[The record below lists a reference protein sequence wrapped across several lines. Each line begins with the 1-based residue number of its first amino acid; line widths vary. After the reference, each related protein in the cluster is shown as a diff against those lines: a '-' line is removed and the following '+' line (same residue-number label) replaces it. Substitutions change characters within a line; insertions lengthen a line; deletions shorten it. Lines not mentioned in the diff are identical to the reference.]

1 MMRSKNI
8 LIAFVLLYACIPVWA
23 REVTDTL
30 ESSKRDRVIVTY
42 DITQN
47 NGQFTIKFL
56 EAKKK
61 LGMTYRDKYNKLD
74 EVAILF
80 FDRTGN
86 YEDNMEFSGI
96 NTDAFMIPKDVKYRA
111 SKDGYFLL
119 NDNPTIIMELKSG
132 DIAELSIPLFLAHYE
147 GKRRY
152 KVFSRCEDLIINLS
166 KKKSVREQDVST
178 QQVTTQTITTQEEME
193 GTDADVEVAN
203 SLINRINGLLAEQ
216 EEYPFSDELKQ
227 AISSL
232 REISYRP
239 IDSNLS
245 SRIGEVLSACNI
257 KEKELKAEAK
267 AAEDAAARNAELQA
281 KLAEEQA
288 LARQDSIAA
297 AAQQKA
303 EEERKQNLW
312 LIIGGVI
319 LVILAFVGNL
329 MFQHFRNVK
338 NQKSIKNMYE
348 NEVKRAE
355 EEAKRRARNMAKS
368 QINRVQGE
376 ARRKT
381 RSAINDGIGKIGKK
395 GKGNKGISI

>member
-96 NTDAFMIPKDVKYRA
+96 NTDAFMIPKDVKYKV

-119 NDNPTIIMELKSG
+119 NDNPTITMELKSG
-132 DIAELSIPLFLAHYE
+132 ETAELSIPLFLAHYE

-166 KKKSVREQDVST
+166 KKKSVMVHDVSN

-319 LVILAFVGNL
+319 LAILAFVGNL

-355 EEAKRRARNMAKS
+355 EEAKRRARNMARS

>member
-96 NTDAFMIPKDVKYRA
+96 NTDAFMIPKDVKYKV
-111 SKDGYFLL
+111 SNDGYFLL
-119 NDNPTIIMELKSG
+119 NDNPTITMELKSG
-132 DIAELSIPLFLAHYE
+132 ETAELSIPLFLAHYE

-166 KKKSVREQDVST
+166 KKKSVMVHDVSN

-319 LVILAFVGNL
+319 LAILAFVGNL

-338 NQKSIKNMYE
+338 NQKSIKVMYE

-355 EEAKRRARNMAKS
+355 EEAKRRARNMARS

-381 RSAINDGIGKIGKK
+381 RNVINDGIGKIGKK

>member
-1 MMRSKNI
+1 MGSKKI
-8 LIAFVLLYACIPVWA
+8 LIAFALLFSCFSIWA

-30 ESSKRDRVIVTY
+30 ESSKRDRVFVTY
-42 DITQN
+42 DIVQN
-47 NGQFTIKFL
+47 DGKITIEFL
-56 EAKKK
+56 NARTI
-61 LGMTYRDKYNKLD
+61 LGRTNRNNYKKLD
-74 EVAILF
+74 EVKVLF
-80 FDRTGN
+80 FDRIGN
-86 YEDNMEFSGI
+86 HEDTEFSGI
-96 NTDAFMIPKDVKYRA
+96 NTEAFMTPSGVKYKR
-111 SKDGYFLL
+111 SEDGFFLL
-119 NDNPTIIMELKSG
+119 NDKQKISMELKSNEN
-132 DIAELSIPLFLAHYE
+132 IELSIPVFIAHYE
-147 GKRRY
+147 GKHRY
-152 KVFSRCEDLIINLS
+152 KVFSRCEDLKINLS
-166 KKKSVREQDVST
+166 KKKSVRVQDVST
-178 QQVTTQTITTQEEME
+178 QQLTTQTITTQEEMD
-193 GTDADVEVAN
+193 GTDADVAVAN

-245 SRIGEVLSACNI
+245 SRIGEVLSACNL

-267 AAEDAAARNAELQA
+267 AAEDAAAKNAELQA

-288 LARQDSIAA
+288 QARQDSIAA
-297 AAQQKA
+297 AAQQKS
-303 EEERKQNLW
+303 EEDRRQNLW

-319 LVILAFVGNL
+319 LAVLAFVGNQT
-329 MFQHFRNVK
+329 FQHFRNVK
-338 NQKSIKNMYE
+338 NQKSIMDMQQN
-348 NEVKRAE
+348 VVRRAE
-355 EEAKRRARNMAKS
+355 DEAKRRARNMARS

>member
-1 MMRSKNI
+1 MGSKKI
-8 LIAFVLLYACIPVWA
+8 LIAFVFLFVSVSAWA

-47 NGQFTIKFL
+47 NGQITIKFL
-56 EAKKK
+56 DAKKK
-61 LGMTYRDKYNKLD
+61 LGRTYRDKYKKLD
-74 EVAILF
+74 EVAVVF

-96 NTDAFMIPKDVKYRA
+96 NTDAFMIPKEVKYKV

-119 NDNPTIIMELKSG
+119 NDNPTLSMELKSG
-132 DIAELSIPLFLAHYE
+132 ENAELSIPLFIAHYE

-152 KVFSRCEDLIINLS
+152 KVFSRCEDLKINLS
-166 KKKSVREQDVST
+166 KKKSLRVQDTST
-178 QQVTTQTITTQEEME
+178 QQLTTQTITTQEEMD
-193 GTDADVEVAN
+193 GTDADVAVAN

-216 EEYPFSDELKQ
+216 DEYPFSDELKQ

-245 SRIGEVLSACNI
+245 SRIGEVLSACNL

-267 AAEDAAARNAELQA
+267 AAEDAAAKNAELQA

-288 LARQDSIAA
+288 QARQDSIAA

-303 EEERKQNLW
+303 EEDRKQNLW

-319 LVILAFVGNL
+319 LAILAFVGNQT
-329 MFQHFRNVK
+329 FQHFRNVK
-338 NQKSIKNMYE
+338 NQKSIMDMQQN
-348 NEVKRAE
+348 VVRRAE
-355 EEAKRRARNMAKS
+355 DEAKRRARNMARS

-381 RSAINDGIGKIGKK
+381 RSAITDGIGKIGKK

>member
-1 MMRSKNI
+1 MGSKNI
-8 LIAFVLLYACIPVWA
+8 LIAFVLLFACVPVWA

-47 NGQFTIKFL
+47 NGQITIKFL
-56 EAKKK
+56 AAQKK
-61 LGMTYRDKYNKLD
+61 LGRTYRDKYKKLD
-74 EVAILF
+74 EVAVLF

-96 NTDAFMIPKDVKYRA
+96 NTDAFMIPKEIKYKV

-119 NDNPTIIMELKSG
+119 NDNPTLSMELKSG
-132 DIAELSIPLFLAHYE
+132 ENAELSIPLFIAHYE

-152 KVFSRCEDLIINLS
+152 KVFSRCEDLKISLS
-166 KKKSVREQDVST
+166 KKKAVRVQDVST
-178 QQVTTQTITTQEEME
+178 QQLTTQTITTQEEMD
-193 GTDADVEVAN
+193 GTDADVAVAN

-216 EEYPFSDELKQ
+216 DEYPFSDELKQ

-245 SRIGEVLSACNI
+245 SRIGEVLSACNL

-267 AAEDAAARNAELQA
+267 AAEDAAAKNAELQA

-288 LARQDSIAA
+288 QARQDSIAA

-303 EEERKQNLW
+303 EEDRKQNLW

-319 LVILAFVGNL
+319 LAVLAFVGNQT
-329 MFQHFRNVK
+329 FQHFRNVK
-338 NQKSIKNMYE
+338 NQKSIMDMQQN
-348 NEVKRAE
+348 VVRRAE
-355 EEAKRRARNMAKS
+355 DEAKRRARNMARS

-381 RSAINDGIGKIGKK
+381 RSAINEGIGKIGKK

>member
-1 MMRSKNI
+1 MGSKKI
-8 LIAFVLLYACIPVWA
+8 HIAFVLLFACVSVWA

-47 NGQFTIKFL
+47 NGQITIKFL
-56 EAKKK
+56 SVNKK
-61 LGMTYRDKYNKLD
+61 LGRTYREKYKKLD
-74 EVAILF
+74 EIAILF

-96 NTDAFMIPKDVKYRA
+96 NTDAFMIPKEVKYKV

-119 NDNPTIIMELKSG
+119 NDKPTLSMELKSG
-132 DIAELSIPLFLAHYE
+132 ENAELSIPFFIAHYE
-147 GKRRY
+147 GKHRY
-152 KVFSRCEDLIINLS
+152 KVFSRCEDLKINLS
-166 KKKSVREQDVST
+166 KKKSVRVPEVST
-178 QQVTTQTITTQEEME
+178 QLSKTQTITSQEEID
-193 GTDADVEVAN
+193 GTDVDEAVAN
-203 SLINRINGLLAEQ
+203 SLINRISALLAEQ

-245 SRIGEVLSACNI
+245 SRIGEVLSACNS

-267 AAEDAAARNAELQA
+267 AAEDAAAKNAELQA

-288 LARQDSIAA
+288 LARQDSIAT

-303 EEERKQNLW
+303 EAERKQNIW
-312 LIIGGVI
+312 LIIGGAI
-319 LVILAFVGNL
+319 LAIFAFVGNL
-329 MFQHFRNVK
+329 TYQNFRNAK
-338 NQKSIKNMYE
+338 NRKSIEEMQQNAI
-348 NEVKRAE
+348 KRAE
-355 EEAKRRARNMAKS
+355 DEAKRRARNMTQS

-376 ARRKT
+376 TRRKT
-381 RSAINDGIGKIGKK
+381 RSAINEGIGKIRR
-395 GKGNKGISI
+395 KGNKGISI

>member
-1 MMRSKNI
+1 MGSKKI
-8 LIAFVLLYACIPVWA
+8 HIAFVLLFACVSVWA

-47 NGQFTIKFL
+47 NGQITIKFL
-56 EAKKK
+56 SVNKK
-61 LGMTYRDKYNKLD
+61 LGRTYREKYKKLD
-74 EVAILF
+74 EIAILF

-96 NTDAFMIPKDVKYRA
+96 NTDAFMIPKEVKYKV

-119 NDNPTIIMELKSG
+119 NDKPTLSMELKSG
-132 DIAELSIPLFLAHYE
+132 ENAELSIPFFIAHYE
-147 GKRRY
+147 GKHRY
-152 KVFSRCEDLIINLS
+152 KVFSRCEDLKINLS
-166 KKKSVREQDVST
+166 KKKSVRVPEVST
-178 QQVTTQTITTQEEME
+178 QLSTTQTITSQEEID
-193 GTDADVEVAN
+193 GTDVDEAVAN
-203 SLINRINGLLAEQ
+203 SLINRISALLAEQ

-245 SRIGEVLSACNI
+245 SRIGEVLSACNS

-267 AAEDAAARNAELQA
+267 AAEDAAAKNAELQA

-288 LARQDSIAA
+288 LARQDSIATV
-297 AAQQKA
+297 AQQKA
-303 EEERKQNLW
+303 EAERKQNIW

-319 LVILAFVGNL
+319 LAIFAFVGNL
-329 MFQHFRNVK
+329 TYQNFRNAK
-338 NQKSIKNMYE
+338 NRKSIEEMQQNAI
-348 NEVKRAE
+348 KRAE
-355 EEAKRRARNMAKS
+355 DEAKRRARNMTQS

-376 ARRKT
+376 TRRKT
-381 RSAINDGIGKIGKK
+381 RSAINEGIGKIRR
-395 GKGNKGISI
+395 KGNKGISI

>member
-1 MMRSKNI
+1 MGSKKI
-8 LIAFVLLYACIPVWA
+8 HIAFVLLFACVSVWA

-47 NGQFTIKFL
+47 NGQITIKFL
-56 EAKKK
+56 SVNKK
-61 LGMTYRDKYNKLD
+61 LGRTYREKYKKLD
-74 EVAILF
+74 EIAILF

-96 NTDAFMIPKDVKYRA
+96 NTDAFMIPKEVKYKV

-119 NDNPTIIMELKSG
+119 NDKPTLSMELKSG
-132 DIAELSIPLFLAHYE
+132 ENAELSIPFFIAHYE
-147 GKRRY
+147 GKHCY
-152 KVFSRCEDLIINLS
+152 KVFSRCEDLKINLS
-166 KKKSVREQDVST
+166 KKKSVRVPEVST
-178 QQVTTQTITTQEEME
+178 QLSTTQTITSQEEID
-193 GTDADVEVAN
+193 GTDVDEAVAN
-203 SLINRINGLLAEQ
+203 SLINRINALLAEQ

-245 SRIGEVLSACNI
+245 SRIGEVLSACNS

-267 AAEDAAARNAELQA
+267 AAEDAAAKNAELQA

-288 LARQDSIAA
+288 LARQDSIATV
-297 AAQQKA
+297 AQQKA
-303 EEERKQNLW
+303 EAERKQNIW

-319 LVILAFVGNL
+319 LAIFAFVGNL
-329 MFQHFRNVK
+329 TYQNFRNAK
-338 NQKSIKNMYE
+338 NRKSIEEMQQNAI
-348 NEVKRAE
+348 KRAE
-355 EEAKRRARNMAKS
+355 DEAKRRARNMTQS

-376 ARRKT
+376 TRRKT
-381 RSAINDGIGKIGKK
+381 RSAINEGIGKIRR
-395 GKGNKGISI
+395 KGNKGISI

>member
-1 MMRSKNI
+1 MGSKNI
-8 LIAFVLLYACIPVWA
+8 LIAFVLLFACASVWA

-47 NGQFTIKFL
+47 NGQITIKFL
-56 EAKKK
+56 DAKKK
-61 LGMTYRDKYNKLD
+61 LGRTYRDKYKKLD
-74 EVAILF
+74 EVAVVF

-96 NTDAFMIPKDVKYRA
+96 NTDAFMIPKEVKYKV

-119 NDNPTIIMELKSG
+119 NDNPTLSMELKSG
-132 DIAELSIPLFLAHYE
+132 ENAELSIPLFIAHYE

-152 KVFSRCEDLIINLS
+152 KVFSRCEDLKINLS
-166 KKKSVREQDVST
+166 KKKSLRVQDTST
-178 QQVTTQTITTQEEME
+178 QQLTTQTITTQEEMD
-193 GTDADVEVAN
+193 GTDADVAVAN

-245 SRIGEVLSACNI
+245 SRIGEVLSACNL

-267 AAEDAAARNAELQA
+267 AAEDAAAKNAELQA

-288 LARQDSIAA
+288 QARQDSIAT

-303 EEERKQNLW
+303 EEDRKQNLW

-319 LVILAFVGNL
+319 LAILAFVGNQT
-329 MFQHFRNVK
+329 FQHFRNVK
-338 NQKSIKNMYE
+338 NQKSIMDMQQN
-348 NEVKRAE
+348 VVRRAE
-355 EEAKRRARNMAKS
+355 DEAKRRARNMARS

-381 RSAINDGIGKIGKK
+381 RSAITDGIGKIGKK

>member
-1 MMRSKNI
+1 MGSKNI
-8 LIAFVLLYACIPVWA
+8 LIAFVLLFACASVWA

-47 NGQFTIKFL
+47 NGQITIKFL
-56 EAKKK
+56 DAKKK
-61 LGMTYRDKYNKLD
+61 LGRTYRDKYKKLD
-74 EVAILF
+74 EVAVVF

-96 NTDAFMIPKDVKYRA
+96 NTDAFMIPKEVKYKV

-119 NDNPTIIMELKSG
+119 NDNPTLSMELKSG
-132 DIAELSIPLFLAHYE
+132 ENAELSIPLFIAHYE

-152 KVFSRCEDLIINLS
+152 KVFSRCEDLKINLS
-166 KKKSVREQDVST
+166 KKKSLRVQDTST
-178 QQVTTQTITTQEEME
+178 QQLTTQTITTQEEMD
-193 GTDADVEVAN
+193 GTDADVAVAN

-245 SRIGEVLSACNI
+245 SRIGEVLSACNL

-267 AAEDAAARNAELQA
+267 AAEDAAAKNAELQA

-288 LARQDSIAA
+288 QARQDSIAT

-303 EEERKQNLW
+303 EEDRKQNLW

-319 LVILAFVGNL
+319 LAILAFVGNQT
-329 MFQHFRNVK
+329 FQHFRNVK
-338 NQKSIKNMYE
+338 NQKSIMDMQQN
-348 NEVKRAE
+348 VVRRAE
-355 EEAKRRARNMAKS
+355 DEAKRRARNMARS